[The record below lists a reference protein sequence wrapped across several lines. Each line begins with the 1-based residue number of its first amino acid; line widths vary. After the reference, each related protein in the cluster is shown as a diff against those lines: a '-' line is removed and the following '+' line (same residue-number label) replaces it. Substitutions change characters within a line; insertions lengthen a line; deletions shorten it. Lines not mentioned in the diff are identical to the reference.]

1 MEFPS
6 PSSSTQQAE
15 AAADWV
21 RRFAQRWSSVDP
33 QALRDLMHED
43 TRNLIPPMERP
54 GNREEVVAHFQ
65 AVLQRVPDLRVEVTR
80 WAVAGDAVFV
90 EWDAHASL
98 RGVPLHWRG
107 VDRVILRDGRT
118 VEGQVF
124 WDTQRQMQDVERALK
139 GVAAA
144 APGATA

>member
-6 PSSSTQQAE
+6 PSSSAQQVE

-21 RRFAQRWSSVDP
+21 RRFAQRWGNPDP

-65 AVLQRVPDLRVEVTR
+65 SVLQRVPDLRVEVTR

-90 EWDAHASL
+90 EWDAHATV
-98 RGVPLHWRG
+98 RGAPLQWRG
-107 VDRVILRDGRT
+107 VDRVVLRDGKT

-124 WDTQRQMQDVERALK
+124 WDTQRQMQDIERALK
-139 GVAAA
+139 GAAA
-144 APGATA
+144 APGAAA